1 MYLHHSLIHLTWR
14 VLLPNVVIMC
24 STSCTNRITVL
35 ISINFYRMEVQI
47 SFIHSCFTCRTLC
60 YLKTI
65 HSMNLGIKYWTF
77 SDVDCMNKNDFSTT
91 AVRVDSTST
100 STIKDQIFNNVSNK
114 FGFCSSY
121 SDIQIYERSAAF
133 HQGTGVRGTVSL
145 DTSCQ

>member
-1 MYLHHSLIHLTWR
+1 
-14 VLLPNVVIMC
+14 
-24 STSCTNRITVL
+24 
-35 ISINFYRMEVQI
+35 
-47 SFIHSCFTCRTLC
+47 
-60 YLKTI
+60 
-65 HSMNLGIKYWTF
+65 MNLGIKYWTF

-121 SDIQIYERSAAF
+121 SDVQIYEQSAAF
-133 HQGTGVRGTVSL
+133 HQDTGVRGTISL